1 MLQVRAL
8 SALVMAPPALLAVWW
23 GGYAFGGLVAIAVAV
38 MCWEWH
44 VMVLGRFGWVG
55 RVSALLAA
63 LGCLAAV
70 VRADGGA
77 ALVVLAAIGAAAFG
91 ADLGRDNRRP
101 KLWAGLGALY
111 VGLPGVALVWLRGQG
126 DDGRLLLVWLLL
138 VVWAT
143 DIGAYACG
151 RLIGG
156 PLLAPRISP
165 KKTWAGLL
173 GGMVSAA
180 LVGLVVSSQ
189 ASVGAPMGLAAGGAL
204 LAVIAQA
211 GDLVE
216 SWVKRRWGV
225 KDASN
230 VIPGHGGVL
239 DRVDGLLA
247 VAGAVALGTLATGTE
262 VLKWQW

>member
-1 MLQVRAL
+1 MLRTRAL
-8 SALVMAPPALLAVWW
+8 SALVLAPPALMAVWW
-23 GGYAFGGLVAIAVAV
+23 GGFAFAALVAVAVAV

-44 VMVLGRFGWVG
+44 VMVLGRFDWSG
-55 RVSALLAA
+55 RLAA
-63 LGCLAAV
+63 ILATLACPLAV
-70 VRADGGA
+70 MRADGA
-77 ALVVLAAIGAAAFG
+77 VALVLAAAVIATLLG
-91 ADLGRDNRRP
+91 ADHGKGNAQP
-101 KLWAGLGALY
+101 KRWAGFGALY
-111 VGLPGVALVWLRGQG
+111 VGLPAVALVWLRGQG
-126 DDGRLLLVWLLL
+126 DDGRLLLIWLLL

-173 GGMVSAA
+173 GGMASAA
-180 LVGLVVSSQ
+180 LVGLAVAAV
-189 ASVGAPMGLAAGGAL
+189 AKLGAPGGLIAGGAV
-204 LAVIAQA
+204 LAVIAQG
-211 GDLVE
+211 GDLLE

-262 VLKWQW
+262 VLNWQW

>member
-1 MLQVRAL
+1 VLQTRAL
-8 SALVMAPPALLAVWW
+8 SALVLAPPALLAVWV
-23 GGYAFGGLVAIAVAV
+23 GGYAFAALAALAVGV

-44 VMVLGRFGWVG
+44 VMVLGRFGWSG
-55 RVSALLAA
+55 RLAAILCAIACPLAVERADFAAALVLVAALAAAA
-63 LGCLAAV
+63 LG
-70 VRADGGA
+70 ADYGK
-77 ALVVLAAIGAAAFG
+77 
-91 ADLGRDNRRP
+91 DNPRP
-101 KLWAGLGALY
+101 RIWAGLGALY
-111 VGLPGVALVWLRGQG
+111 VGWPAVAMVWLRGQG
-126 DDGRLLLVWLLL
+126 GDGRLLLVWLLL
-138 VVWAT
+138 LVWAT

-156 PLLAPRISP
+156 PLLAPRVSP

-173 GGMVSAA
+173 GGMASAA
-180 LVGLVVSSQ
+180 LVGLAVSSL
-189 ASVGAPMGLAAGGAL
+189 ANVGAPLGLAVGGAL
-204 LAVIAQA
+204 LAVIAQG
-211 GDLVE
+211 GDLME